1 MGHEIIKPVLGQFM
15 HQYPAINLQLN
26 LLNSRVDLIEEG
38 YDLVIRIGEL
48 EDSRLIAKLGH
59 ARCGCICAIP

>member
-1 MGHEIIKPVLGQFM
+1 M